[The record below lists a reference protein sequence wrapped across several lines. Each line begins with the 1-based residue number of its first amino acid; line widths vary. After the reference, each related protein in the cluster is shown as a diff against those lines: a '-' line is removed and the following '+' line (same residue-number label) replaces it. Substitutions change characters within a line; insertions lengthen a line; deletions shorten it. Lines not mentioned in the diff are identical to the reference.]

1 MGVVPRLLRPGGTG
15 GSMDVFRGVC
25 IPDGVDVPLKLR
37 LYGCFYGWKKERKII
52 RLDIVS
58 GV

>member
-37 LYGCFYGWKKERKII
+37 LYCVDIGKENKF
-52 RLDIVS
+52 D
-58 GV
+58 

>member
-37 LYGCFYGWKKERKII
+37 LYFDVETKKKIQF
-52 RLDIVS
+52 D
-58 GV
+58 